1 MPLSMPANPIPLE
14 IMKYTSRKKLG
25 SYPTI
30 GVIVSITLALFVIG
44 LFGLLILYSL
54 QLERVVR
61 ENVKMQVYLHS
72 NLTETQRLQIE
83 NKILSMNFV
92 NKGSTSKGMEFVSK
106 EEAAKKFI
114 GETGEDFT
122 KFIGDNPLKD
132 AYLISIDPSYHTKT
146 EIEKIKKDIE
156 QIKGVFQA
164 SYVEGLIESINQNI
178 KKIGLVLLGLVSL
191 LLLTVILL
199 INNTM
204 RIALFS
210 QRFLIRSMQLVG
222 AKQWFIQRPFLV
234 RAAGLGLL
242 GALLS
247 IASLFSV
254 IRYAQSEIEDL
265 VLLHNQGQFLLLA
278 GALISLGLII
288 TVFSSYFSIRK
299 YLRLS
304 LDELF

>member
-1 MPLSMPANPIPLE
+1 
-14 IMKYTSRKKLG
+14 MKYSSRKKLG
-25 SYPTI
+25 SYPTA
-30 GVIVSITLALFVIG
+30 GVVISIALALFVIG
-44 LFGLLILYSL
+44 LFGLLIIYSQ
-54 QLERVVR
+54 QLEKAVR
-61 ENVKMQVYLHS
+61 ENVKMQVYLKS

-83 NKILSMNFV
+83 NKLLSLKFISGQGSE
-92 NKGSTSKGMEFVSK
+92 KGLEYISK
-106 EEAAKKFI
+106 EDAAKKFI

-132 AYLISIDPSYHTKT
+132 AYLVRIDPAFHSKAQMESIKK
-146 EIEKIKKDIE
+146 EIEKTN
-156 QIKGVFQA
+156 GVFQVF
-164 SYVEGLIESINQNI
+164 YVEGLIESINKNI
-178 KKIGLVLLGLVSL
+178 RKIALILVGLVLL

-234 RAAGLGLL
+234 RAALLGLI
-242 GALLS
+242 GAGLAV
-247 IASLFSV
+247 ASLYGV
-254 IRYAQSEIEDL
+254 TRYAQAEIEDL
-265 VLLHNQGQFLLLA
+265 VLLHNKQQFLTLA
-278 GALISLGLII
+278 GFMTLLGLLIA
-288 TVFSSYFSIRK
+288 VFSSYFSIRK

>member
-1 MPLSMPANPIPLE
+1 LVAKLIPLLA
-14 IMKYTSRKKLG
+14 MKYSSRKKLG

-30 GVIVSITLALFVIG
+30 GVVISIALALFVIG
-44 LFGLLILYSL
+44 LFGLLIIYSQ
-54 QLERVVR
+54 QLEKAVR
-61 ENVKMQVYLHS
+61 ENVKMQVYLKS

-83 NKILSMNFV
+83 NKLLSLKFISQQGTE
-92 NKGSTSKGMEFVSK
+92 KGIEYISRDD
-106 EEAAKKFI
+106 AAKKFI

-132 AYLISIDPSYHTKT
+132 AYLIRIDPAFHSKAQMESIKK
-146 EIEKIKKDIE
+146 EIEKTN
-156 QIKGVFQA
+156 GVFQVF
-164 SYVEGLIESINQNI
+164 YVEGLIESINKNI
-178 KKIGLVLLGLVSL
+178 QKIALLLLGLVLL

-222 AKQWFIQRPFLV
+222 AKQWFIQRPFLL
-234 RAAGLGLL
+234 RAALMGCI
-242 GALLS
+242 GAS
-247 IASLFSV
+247 AAIASLYGV

-265 VLLHNQGQFLLLA
+265 VLLHNQQQFFTLA
-278 GALISLGLII
+278 GVMALLGFVIA
-288 TVFSSYFSIRK
+288 VFSSYFSIRK

>member
-1 MPLSMPANPIPLE
+1 
-14 IMKYTSRKKLG
+14 MKYTSRKKLG

-30 GVIVSITLALFVIG
+30 GVIVSITLALFVVG
-44 LFGLLILYSL
+44 LFGLLIIYSV
-54 QLERVVR
+54 QLEKVVR
-61 ENVKMQVYLHS
+61 ENVKMQVYLNG

-83 NKILSMNFV
+83 NKIISMNFV
-92 NKGSTSKGMEFVSK
+92 NKNGDNKGIAYISK

-122 KFIGDNPLKD
+122 QFIGDNPLKD
-132 AYLISIDPSYHTKT
+132 AFLISIDPGYHSKT

-156 QIKGVFQA
+156 KINGVFEA

-178 KKIGLVLLGLVSL
+178 RKIGLILLGLVSL
-191 LLLTVILL
+191 LLVTVILL

-222 AKQWFIQRPFLV
+222 ARQSFIQRPFLL
-234 RAAGLGLL
+234 RAAMLGLI
-242 GALLS
+242 GSIFAIAL
-247 IASLFSV
+247 LFSV
-254 IRYAQSEIEDL
+254 INYAQSEIEDL
-265 VLLHNQGQFLLLA
+265 VLLHNQEHFLILGGSMALT
-278 GALISLGLII
+278 GILISVI
-288 TVFSSYFSIRK
+288 SSFFSIRK
-299 YLRLS
+299 YLHLS

>member
-1 MPLSMPANPIPLE
+1 MPLSMPANHIPLE

-44 LFGLLILYSL
+44 LFGLLILYSI

-92 NKGSTSKGMEFVSK
+92 NKGGVSKGIEFVSK

-146 EIEKIKKDIE
+146 EIEKIKKEIE

-222 AKQWFIQRPFLV
+222 AKQWFIQRPFLL

-278 GALISLGLII
+278 GAMISLGLII

>member
-1 MPLSMPANPIPLE
+1 
-14 IMKYTSRKKLG
+14 MKYTSRKKLG

-30 GVIVSITLALFVIG
+30 GVIVSITLALFVVG
-44 LFGLLILYSL
+44 LFGLLIIYSV

-61 ENVKMQVYLHS
+61 ENVKMQVYLNG

-83 NKILSMNFV
+83 TKIISMNFV
-92 NKGSTSKGMEFVSK
+92 NKSGENKGIAYISK

-132 AYLISIDPSYHTKT
+132 AFLISIDPGFHSKT
-146 EIEKIKKDIE
+146 EIEKIKKNIE
-156 QIKGVFQA
+156 KINGVFEA

-178 KKIGLVLLGLVSL
+178 RKIGLILLGLVCL

-222 AKQWFIQRPFLV
+222 AKQSFIQRPFLL
-234 RAAGLGLL
+234 RAALLGLI
-242 GALLS
+242 GS
-247 IASLFSV
+247 VIAITLLFSV

-265 VLLHNQGQFLLLA
+265 VLLHNQEHFIIL
-278 GALISLGLII
+278 GASMALTGILIAVI
-288 TVFSSYFSIRK
+288 SSFFSIRK
-299 YLRLS
+299 YLHLS

>member
-1 MPLSMPANPIPLE
+1 MLLKAIPLE
-14 IMKYTSRKKLG
+14 VMKYTSRKKLG

-30 GVIVSITLALFVIG
+30 GVIVSITLALFVVG
-44 LFGLLILYSL
+44 LFGLLIIYSV
-54 QLERVVR
+54 QLEKVVR
-61 ENVKMQVYLHS
+61 ENVKMQVYLNG

-83 NKILSMNFV
+83 NKIISMNFV
-92 NKGSTSKGMEFVSK
+92 NKNGDNKGIAYISK

-114 GETGEDFT
+114 DETGEDFT
-122 KFIGDNPLKD
+122 QFIGDNPLKD
-132 AYLISIDPSYHTKT
+132 AFLISIDPGYHSKT

-156 QIKGVFQA
+156 KINGVFEA

-178 KKIGLVLLGLVSL
+178 RKIGLILLGLVSL

-222 AKQWFIQRPFLV
+222 ARQSFIQRPFLL
-234 RAAGLGLL
+234 RAAMLGLI
-242 GALLS
+242 GSIIAIALLF
-247 IASLFSV
+247 SL
-254 IRYAQSEIEDL
+254 INYAQSEIEDL
-265 VLLHNQGQFLLLA
+265 VLLHNQEHFLILGGSMALT
-278 GALISLGLII
+278 GILISVI
-288 TVFSSYFSIRK
+288 SSFFSIRK
-299 YLRLS
+299 YLHLS